1 MSSARAAHRSNARGS
16 FVLWLLRAPSVS
28 RLRRCIAP
36 ATPLPAGLGRL
47 WTTGSHCGWS
57 LSVRNGRRG
66 ERERGAPSGELSRT
80 VLRLLQQRL
89 MAPCT
94 ATASAPQLPPRGH
107 PVWAD
112 SERLAAAMMR
122 CLTCET
128 TSVPSVNVG
137 ARSITAAAA
146 APTQPPPL
154 DLVALATSHPPCSSP
169 RPSPALRAFLA
180 PVSYS

>member
-1 MSSARAAHRSNARGS
+1 
-16 FVLWLLRAPSVS
+16 
-28 RLRRCIAP
+28 
-36 ATPLPAGLGRL
+36 
-47 WTTGSHCGWS
+47 
-57 LSVRNGRRG
+57 
-66 ERERGAPSGELSRT
+66 
-80 VLRLLQQRL
+80 

-94 ATASAPQLPPRGH
+94 ATASAPQLPPHGH

-112 SERLAAAMMR
+112 SERLAATVMW

-137 ARSITAAAA
+137 APSTTLLLLH
-146 APTQPPPL
+146 PQPPPL